1 VAYAKRAVQAL
12 AVVAVAGLFGVLVWR
27 LVHHERS
34 AVPVVLDERRQ
45 VRAPSFSLPK
55 LNGGGDLALAS
66 LRGKAVV
73 LNFWASWCAPCED
86 EIPTLEQTWKQHRS
100 RGLVVLGIDIMDA
113 SRDARSLAQ
122 RLRLT
127 YPLVRDSRGKL
138 LDRFSVA
145 GLPQTL
151 FVNRHGKLVGS
162 RIQGGVDL
170 EKNQDDFQ
178 RGIQLALRW

>member
-12 AVVAVAGLFGVLVWR
+12 AVVLVAGLFGVLVWR
-27 LVHHERS
+27 FVHDERT
-34 AVPVVLDERRQ
+34 AVPVVLDERKP
-45 VRAPSFSLPK
+45 VPAPEFSLPQLK
-55 LNGGGDLALAS
+55 GDGELALAS

-86 EIPTLEQTWKQHRS
+86 EIPTLEEAWKEHRG
-100 RGLVVLGIDIMDA
+100 RGLVVLGIDILDS
-113 SRDARSLAQ
+113 SRDARSFAE
-122 RLRLT
+122 RLRMT

-151 FVNRHGKLVGS
+151 FVNRRGKLVGS

-170 EKNQDDFQ
+170 DKNRDDFE
-178 RGIQLALRW
+178 RGIALALRR